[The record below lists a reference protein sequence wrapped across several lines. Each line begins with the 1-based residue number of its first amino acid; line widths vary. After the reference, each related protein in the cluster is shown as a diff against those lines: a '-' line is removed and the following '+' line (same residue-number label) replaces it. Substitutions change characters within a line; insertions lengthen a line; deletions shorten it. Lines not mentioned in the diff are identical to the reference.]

1 MIPRWLHA
9 LNEALAFLIELAA
22 LAALGWWGSST
33 GHTRASH
40 LVLGI
45 GAPLAAVVL
54 WGLYAAPRALVK
66 LPLSGVLLVKAV
78 VFGGAALALWGLGQ
92 TGLTIAFAVVAVA
105 NTALAT
111 ADRQALIHTSR

>member
-9 LNEALAFLIELAA
+9 LNEALAFVIELAA
-22 LAALGWWGSST
+22 LAALGWWGSSS

-40 LVLGI
+40 LVMGI

-54 WGLYAAPRALVK
+54 WGLYAAPRAVVK

-78 VFGGAALALWGLGQ
+78 VFGGAAMALWALGQ
-92 TGLTIAFAVVAVA
+92 TGLVIAFAVLAVA

-111 ADRQALIHTSR
+111 ADRQALMNTTR

>member
-9 LNEALAFLIELAA
+9 ANEALAFLIELAA

-33 GHTRASH
+33 GHSSARH

-54 WGLYAAPRALVK
+54 WGLYAAPRAVVK

-92 TGLTIAFAVVAVA
+92 AGLAISFAVVALV
-105 NTALAT
+105 NTMLAT
-111 ADRQALIHTSR
+111 ADRQALMNTSR